1 VNDTG
6 AEDLTPYFSGERL
19 YGDDFSPEQ
28 IAQWFEDE
36 REGYAD
42 LGARNRGSYRYGYHA
57 LNQFHGF
64 RYLPAQLSGKVLS
77 LGGAYGD
84 ELIPIAR
91 RFDEIV
97 IAEPSRALLVKDVQG
112 VPVRYIEPRPDGT
125 LPFPDEAFG
134 LVTCLGVLHHIPN
147 VTAVVQ
153 ELGRVLKRGGYA
165 LVREPVFSMGDWR
178 RPRKDLTKRERGIPA
193 HILRAIF
200 AGASLEIVHET
211 PCEFRPVNRLSGL
224 IGRSVYGS
232 PMLTLVDA
240 ALSRAFAWN
249 RRYHTVSRLQ
259 KLQPAA
265 RYFVLRKA

>member
-1 VNDTG
+1 MP
-6 AEDLTPYFSGERL
+6 AEDLTSYFSGERL
-19 YGDDFSPEQ
+19 YGDDFSPEE

-36 REGYAD
+36 REAYAD
-42 LGARNRGSYRYGYHA
+42 LGARDRASYHYGYHA

-64 RYLPAQLSGKVLS
+64 RHLPAQLGGKVLS

-84 ELIPIAR
+84 ELLPIAR
-91 RFDEIV
+91 QFDEIV
-97 IAEPSRALLVKDVQG
+97 IAEPSQALQVHDVRG

-125 LPFPDEAFG
+125 IPFPDATFG

-147 VTAVVQ
+147 VSAVVR
-153 ELGRVLKRGGYA
+153 ELGRVLRRGGYA

-193 HILRAIF
+193 QILRGIF
-200 AGASLEIVHET
+200 SGAGLTIVREA
-211 PCEFRPVNRLSGL
+211 PCEFRPVNRLSGF

-232 PMLTLVDA
+232 RTLTIVDA

-249 RRYHTVSRLQ
+249 RRYHTVSAFQ
-259 KLQPAA
+259 KIQPAA
-265 RYFVLRKA
+265 RYFVLRKRP

>member
-1 VNDTG
+1 MNG
-6 AEDLTPYFSGERL
+6 EDLAPYFAGEKL
-19 YGDDFSPEQ
+19 YGDDFTAEQ

-42 LGARNRGSYRYGYHA
+42 LGARNRASYRYGYHA
-57 LNQFHGF
+57 LNRLHGF
-64 RYLPAQLSGKVLS
+64 RYLPPDLGGKALS

-97 IAEPSRALLVKDVQG
+97 IAEPSRALQVTDMQG
-112 VPVRYIEPRPDGT
+112 VPVRYIEPRPDGR
-125 LPFPDEAFG
+125 LPFADETFG
-134 LVTCLGVLHHIPN
+134 VITCLGVLHHIPN
-147 VTAVVQ
+147 VTAVVR
-153 ELGRVLKRGGYA
+153 ELGRVLRRDGYA

-178 RPRKDLTKRERGIPA
+178 QPRKDLTKRERGIPA
-193 HILRAIF
+193 HLLRSIF
-200 AGASLEIVHET
+200 AGAGLGVVHEA
-211 PCEFRPVNRLSGL
+211 PCEFRPVNRISTL

-232 PMLTLVDA
+232 AVLTLVDA

-249 RRYHTVSRLQ
+249 QRYHTSSRFQ

-265 RYFVLRKA
+265 RYFVLRKLP